1 MPAFAAAP
9 HAAVMPLLLHH
20 DGGFWHLD
28 QLTGK
33 ETALAPTTSLEKLSR
48 IPRHNRFASE
58 PYPEHWI
65 IRTGATGL
73 HSTIAA
79 QDIQTA

>member
-1 MPAFAAAP
+1 MPSFPATPQAAAL
-9 HAAVMPLLLHH
+9 PLILHH

-33 ETALAPTTSLEKLSR
+33 ETALAPSASMEKLSR
-48 IPRHNRFASE
+48 MPRLTRFASE
-58 PYPEHWI
+58 PYPESWI
-65 IRTGATGL
+65 IRTGAQDL

-79 QDIQTA
+79 QDVHTA